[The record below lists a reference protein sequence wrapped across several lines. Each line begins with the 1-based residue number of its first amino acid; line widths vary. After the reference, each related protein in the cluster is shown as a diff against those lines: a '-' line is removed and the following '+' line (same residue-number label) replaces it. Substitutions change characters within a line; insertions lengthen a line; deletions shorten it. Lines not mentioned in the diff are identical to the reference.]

1 MLEQPLDFTGCSSIQ
16 FFNSPPSPNTVSE
29 AARGTFPLTVQHLC
43 DLREPMTLH
52 WSASASHTNPYLK
65 KQRISV
71 RVANILI
78 VCFSHIPN
86 LLPTR
91 RYYLVGFIYGNVQN
105 SVYSVRAFQK

>member
-52 WSASASHTNPYLK
+52 W
-65 KQRISV
+65 
-71 RVANILI
+71 
-78 VCFSHIPN
+78 
-86 LLPTR
+86 
-91 RYYLVGFIYGNVQN
+91 
-105 SVYSVRAFQK
+105 